1 MAKDIGGVREPGEE
15 GTKVGGQIQTPMC
28 PTNVGRK
35 NTPKILTYESTMDT
49 KESGGSSSIM
59 GPGTKNK
66 Y

>member
-1 MAKDIGGVREPGEE
+1 MAKEIGGVREPGED
-15 GTKVGGQIQTPMC
+15 GTMVGQIQTPMC

-35 NTPKILTYESTMDT
+35 NTPKILTYEGTMDT
-49 KESGGSSSIM
+49 GGEKGKSQIE